1 MHHPHHSFTPIPISP
16 HGLAGRAVV
25 GLGVAAAVE
34 EDGGAGADVVGRGGV
49 VVDAGFVLRQRD
61 VARGAAAVGD
71 GYDAHGG
78 FVWGEGGE
86 VGGR

>member
-1 MHHPHHSFTPIPISP
+1 M
-16 HGLAGRAVV
+16 
-25 GLGVAAAVE
+25 AAAVE

-78 FVWGEGGE
+78 FAWGEGGVVGLRGE
-86 VGGR
+86 REGRWVGGGRWKGWSE